1 MHFPISTQKMKKT
14 CENAKKHRILFSG
27 RAKSTAARKDRLA
40 DSMQSDQFG
49 ISDVG
54 ILAAVG
60 LQSWVNV
67 YILSSGNRHREP
79 AAATGNRQPAPA
91 PGTGNRPPLSFRFLY
106 GWMWFA

>member
-79 AAATGNRQPAPA
+79 APGTGSGNRQPATGTSARHRQPA
-91 PGTGNRPPLSFRFLY
+91 T
-106 GWMWFA
+106 A